1 MSATSTIAKSTWNSI
16 FNDIKFYTELD
27 FAKIE
32 FQNRGILLD
41 NFKRMTFYYIVLKL
55 RVFTHFGREIAIRR
69 HFILPP
75 YIYNK

>member
-1 MSATSTIAKSTWNSI
+1 MTSTMAQSICNSI
-16 FNDIKFYTELD
+16 FNDIEFYIELN

-41 NFKRMTFYYIVLKL
+41 NFKRMTFYYNVLKL